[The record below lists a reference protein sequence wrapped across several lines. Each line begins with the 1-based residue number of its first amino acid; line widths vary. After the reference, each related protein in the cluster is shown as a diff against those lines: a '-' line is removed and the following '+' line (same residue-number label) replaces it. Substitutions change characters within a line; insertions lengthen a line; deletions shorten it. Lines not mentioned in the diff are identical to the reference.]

1 MVGGALSPEVGE
13 EMAVF
18 NKDTLNQVSG
28 FNNNIL
34 AGELVWQ
41 QQTYWNLAFT
51 DAAGLPLDLTGA
63 TIDASIVR
71 RQLSNVKDTRYGLSF
86 DISDYTPTPTPISL
100 TIVNNAPTT
109 GIITLVINDT
119 AWNLI
124 SSDPQLKIDAVNPA
138 GFSGRIK
145 VSFPAVGTVPQ
156 DDSIIFLL
164 FLVRSD
170 GVVVV

>member
-1 MVGGALSPEVGE
+1 
-13 EMAVF
+13 MAVF

-34 AGELVWQ
+34 AGELVWNQ
-41 QQTYWNLAFT
+41 KTYWNLSFT
-51 DAAGLPLDLTGA
+51 DSAGLPLNLTTA
-63 TIDASIVR
+63 TLDAQIVR
-71 RQLSNVKDTRYGLSF
+71 RVLTNVKDTRYGLSF
-86 DISDYTPTPTPISL
+86 DISDYSPTPTPINL
-100 TIVNNAPTT
+100 TINNTDLT
-109 GIITLVINDT
+109 NGLVTLVIDDT
-119 AWNLI
+119 AWSLI
-124 SSDPQLKIDAVNPA
+124 SSDPELQIDAVNPA

-145 VSFPAVGTVPQ
+145 ISFPASGAIPA